1 MEVADVLHVSEDDCL
16 LAGHGCGHVGAA
28 VQVLHVVALQ
38 ELQLAHEGLL

>member
-1 MEVADVLHVSEDDCL
+1 MEVANVLHVSEDDRL

-38 ELQLAHEGLL
+38 KLQLAHEGLL